1 MSSPVTP
8 IRFPV
13 PPESIAP
20 AGPPASG
27 GVFRQVLQQ
36 AVESTER
43 RGAGA
48 AARIERFLAGEGEE
62 LHDVVMEAQKA
73 QLAFELFT
81 QVRNKVVEA
90 YQEVMRTQ
98 I

>member
-1 MSSPVTP
+1 MSSPVAP

-13 PPESIAP
+13 PPEGI
-20 AGPPASG
+20 PPGGRAASG
-27 GVFRQVLQQ
+27 NVFGEVLRQ

-43 RGAGA
+43 MGGGA

-73 QLAFELFT
+73 QLALELFT

>member
-1 MSSPVTP
+1 MSPTIQPVRFPVTP
-8 IRFPV
+8 PAL
-13 PPESIAP
+13 AP
-20 AGPPASG
+20 AGAAAPG
-27 GVFRQVLQQ
+27 DLFRHVFEQ
-36 AVESTER
+36 AVAGAER
-43 RGAGA
+43 MSHNA

-62 LHDVVMEAQKA
+62 LHDVVMDAQKA